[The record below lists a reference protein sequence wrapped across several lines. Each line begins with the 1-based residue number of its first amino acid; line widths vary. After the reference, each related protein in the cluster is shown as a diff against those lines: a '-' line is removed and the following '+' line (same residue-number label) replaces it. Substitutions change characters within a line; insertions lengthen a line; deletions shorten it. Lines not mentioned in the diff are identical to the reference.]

1 LLGFNR
7 LGATLTPDELVY
19 IWRQNLACDVG
30 PGSSPVDAALANASV
45 ILGVN
50 NTVTEIYRSGL
61 LKAFILSVTGVANQ
75 ADLTK
80 LENTFRTRLMRGVK
94 SIFEVLAVRA
104 DVTPQIISSD
114 IKESMPIEMINAAN
128 EAIATALGVPQ
139 SLVKSE
145 ALAGGTVDADRLS
158 FYDFTIVPECNLI
171 ADALNDQYYT
181 EHGIE
186 LVFEPDELEVYQST
200 QLAQAVTVTQLTG
213 GKPILTVD
221 EAREYIGEEP
231 NPELSSMPQAQPAP
245 VMPQTDQAQ
254 TIVNDVMPVDPVAEE
269 QAKLK
274 RYAHKR
280 LGSDKPFKFTSNII
294 PARDIESVRACKSH
308 EEIEAVTFGPR
319 DVGLDVLAALN
330 EAIAEAKRIAT

>member
-1 LLGFNR
+1 
-7 LGATLTPDELVY
+7 
-19 IWRQNLACDVG
+19 
-30 PGSSPVDAALANASV
+30 
-45 ILGVN
+45 
-50 NTVTEIYRSGL
+50 
-61 LKAFILSVTGVANQ
+61 
-75 ADLTK
+75 
-80 LENTFRTRLMRGVK
+80 MRGVK